1 MLKIEKLCLKIEK
14 FQLGSINLTLGKEEY
29 FVILGETGSGKTL
42 FLETIAGRYN
52 KLAGKIHFNSIELTD
67 MPPEQ
72 RGIGFVYQN
81 FELFGHMN
89 VYQNIAFPLKIRKFS
104 KKDIEKS
111 VNDIAEKLGIKEL
124 LMRNVENLSGGEK
137 QRTALARALIIKPR
151 ILLLDEPMSALDY
164 VTKKETQKLLKIIHM
179 DYKPVVI
186 HVTHDISEALFLSE
200 RIGIMKEGKLEKI
213 INITDEIKETGEK
226 FFYKYL

>member
-1 MLKIEKLCLKIEK
+1 MLKIENLRLNMGK
-14 FQLGSINLTLGKEEY
+14 FRLGDINLVLGKEEY

-42 FLETIAGRYN
+42 FLESIAGRYE
-52 KLAGKIHFNSIELTD
+52 KLTGKIFFNNCEFTETA
-67 MPPEQ
+67 PEK

-89 VYQNIAFPLKIRKFS
+89 VYQNIAFPLKIRKFPKNETE
-104 KKDIEKS
+104 KK
-111 VNDIAEKLGIKEL
+111 VNDIAEKLGIEEL
-124 LMRNVENLSGGEK
+124 LSRSVINLSGGEK
-137 QRTALARALIIKPR
+137 QRTALARALIIKPG

-164 VTKKETQKLLKIIHM
+164 ATKKETQKLLKMIHK

-200 RIGIMKEGKLEKI
+200 RIGIMKEGKLREI
-213 INITDEIKETGEK
+213 INVTDEIRETGENY
-226 FFYKYL
+226 FYKYL